1 MGDIEQ
7 FSFIKPQMSQLGS
20 FSFHI

>member
-20 FSFHI
+20 FSFLI